1 MPRMDHTGPEGRG
14 CGTGRKLG
22 FCPDPTSE
30 RNPAILCYVMDLRRR
45 APNKKMPGR
54 GKRLRY
60 DQEK

>member
-30 RNPAILCYVMDLRRR
+30 KNPAILGYGMGLRRH

>member
-30 RNPAILCYVMDLRRR
+30 KNPAILGYGMGLRRH
-45 APNKKMPGR
+45 APNKKMP
-54 GKRLRY
+54 
-60 DQEK
+60 